1 MQIKE
6 NLVCKGWGRALGRR
20 LGSATAVE
28 QSVNAQ
34 SLWYDRTTIG
44 TKLSVLDT
52 NGSLSTDQ
60 MVSSTIVYWQL
71 NQCPNVA
78 TQCKLSNY
86 LSPNRAFKKLGQV
99 EIGFCFFS
107 NLKQVLLLRGE

>member
-1 MQIKE
+1 M
-6 NLVCKGWGRALGRR
+6 CTGAP
-20 LGSATAVE
+20 LGSATAGE

-34 SLWYDRTTIG
+34 GLWYDRT

-99 EIGFCFFS
+99 EVGFFS
-107 NLKQVLLLRGE
+107 FQI